1 MSFFFFRLQVNTL
14 LKLQTGI
21 FIKTEETSWRCN
33 QTKSIFYLNI
43 WYKGQ
48 KDNGQYFGRVEQL
61 VQLLQSTNIFIC
73 LLTKPNTFNDTL
85 EFFAKNY
92 ANYAYATGRQ
102 CSVGNKVTCAF
113 VHVHSIP
120 SHCEDIRQKND
131 QSLLY
136 FLLINRIPTFIR
148 AMRPR
153 TLTVCCSAGR
163 GENLFWNQRSLHL
176 NFVPILTLISVHPLF
191 WVV

>member
-1 MSFFFFRLQVNTL
+1 MGNISVGLSNWYNCYRVQIFSFVYSP
-14 LKLQTGI
+14 I
-21 FIKTEETSWRCN
+21 P
-33 QTKSIFYLNI
+33 
-43 WYKGQ
+43 
-48 KDNGQYFGRVEQL
+48 D
-61 VQLLQSTNIFIC
+61 
-73 LLTKPNTFNDTL
+73 TFNDTL
-85 EFFAKNY
+85 EFFAKHY

-113 VHVHSIP
+113 VHVHSKP

-163 GENLFWNQRSLHL
+163 GENLF
-176 NFVPILTLISVHPLF
+176 
-191 WVV
+191 